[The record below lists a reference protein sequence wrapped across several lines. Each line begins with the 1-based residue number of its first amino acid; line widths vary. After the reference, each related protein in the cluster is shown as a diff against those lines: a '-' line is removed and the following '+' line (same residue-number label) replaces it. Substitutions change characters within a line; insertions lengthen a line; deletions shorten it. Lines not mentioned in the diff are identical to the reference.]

1 MSERGGAVAER
12 ALAPLRAAYYRRMR
26 NVGDAITPLV
36 LEAFTGRPVT
46 VVRSPD
52 DDHVLSIGSVLQT
65 STPRSYVWGTGLV
78 DPSVGVGTPD
88 PARVLAVRGKLT
100 HAALRR
106 AGVSVGDVPL
116 GDPGYLVPEALGVR
130 AAAAPRYRLG
140 LVPYLF
146 DRDHPFFA
154 DAARDPDVEVLDV
167 CAPPAAF
174 FAELASCAA
183 IASSSLHG
191 LIFGEA
197 LGLPTLWLD
206 VSGNIVEG
214 RFKYLDWFSLA
225 GNAQTEPHTPR
236 AFTSAGEIAARCE
249 TRQIAIDRTA
259 LRAALRP
266 DVIDACSEYRAD
278 AGAALLPVAECRTR
292 GFPVFVASA
301 ASVSVI
307 EGDERSTV
315 PVMARPS
322 DAVEAVN
329 EAVRAFFASWAEPTR
344 YVIGTQTNDFT
355 ALTPN
360 VLRLYDEMLDRFH
373 LIESV
378 GPLADGQV
386 GLEPAGG
393 AHTACGC
400 RIVGWAPETGVSLYR
415 STRPIRLNAP
425 SFRLCSFHHRDAPL
439 AAFAPDD
446 YRRVV
451 DDQVLFASRSQ

>member
-12 ALAPLRAAYYRRMR
+12 AVGSLRAAYYRRMR

-78 DPSVGVGTPD
+78 DPSAGVGTPD

-100 HAALRR
+100 HQALRR
-106 AGVSVGDVPL
+106 AGVAVADVPL
-116 GDPGYLVPEALGVR
+116 GDPGYLVPEALGAR

-146 DRDHPFFA
+146 DRDHPFFV
-154 DAARDPDVEVLDV
+154 DAARDPDVKVLDV

-174 FAELASCAA
+174 FAELASCATV
-183 IASSSLHG
+183 ASSSLHG

-225 GNAQTEPHTPR
+225 GNAQSEPHTPR
-236 AFTSAGEIAARCE
+236 AFTSGGEIAARCE
-249 TRQIAIDRTA
+249 VREIAIDRAA

-266 DVIDACSEYRAD
+266 EVIEACTEYRAD
-278 AGAALLPVAECRTR
+278 DGAALLPIAECRTR
-292 GFPVFVASA
+292 EFPVFVASA
-301 ASVSVI
+301 ASASPVEGGDAI
-307 EGDERSTV
+307 E
-315 PVMARPS
+315 A
-322 DAVEAVN
+322 AN
-329 EAVRAFFASWAEPTR
+329 EAVRTFFASWAEPTR
-344 YVIGTQTNDFT
+344 YVIGSPTGDFT

-360 VLRLYDEMLDRFH
+360 VLRLYDDLLDRFY
-373 LIESV
+373 LVESI
-378 GPLADGQV
+378 GPLADGATDQ
-386 GLEPAGG
+386 EPASG
-393 AHTACGC
+393 ADAACRC
-400 RIVGWAPETGVSLYR
+400 RTVGWAPENGVSLYR
-415 STRPIRLNAP
+415 STRPMRLDSP
-425 SFRLCSFHHRDAPL
+425 SLRLCSFHHRHAPL

-446 YRRVV
+446 YRRVAE
-451 DDQVLFASRSQ
+451 DQALFVSRSQ